1 MSVKTYAGDASLS
14 SFACD
19 YWTTSNISAKHY
31 DYVKINRVDQDRK
44 LDLKSFLGQVK
55 IFKALSDEELEDL
68 AGVCEVY
75 EFDQGALIAYE
86 RDVADGLFIV
96 HDGYLYASRVDEQG
110 VARYAQQYMP
120 KSYFNDLWLFEPR
133 THTQMIRG
141 GKAGQFLFI
150 RHDRFVEYLDL
161 QPDVIDKLDLSD
173 EAEQA
178 AERSL
183 YVEPGR
189 QIETL
194 GLLANEIIE
203 YYSRRST
210 YLLGLKMGWPLI
222 LAVLW
227 IALIGLTLTLN
238 NTATLMLALIPA
250 GGLFLFSVF
259 QFLDW
264 RNDYFVIT
272 NKHLIHREFDLR
284 RLRATVNKT
293 PIDQIQSVEVQK
305 PGLLATLLNTGT
317 ARITTAAQ
325 AGAILFD
332 FIDDPKVVKETL
344 NKLRE
349 QFKALDLG
357 RAQASMR
364 QAVEKQFESSPT
376 YRKMAVSPDNGQ
388 EDEDEL
394 IDNPLSLFLERIRKG
409 VSPRVEEG
417 NVITYRKHIFT
428 LLGKARVQIG
438 AGLLILVGLA
448 LVPWF
453 QVAVA
458 LLGLGLIDLAWLI
471 WQFEDWR
478 NDTFQVTDRYVI
490 DIDRRPFGFGESRKQ
505 AELGNVQNVSA
516 DRPGLMATIFNYGN
530 VYIETAGAS
539 ADITF
544 ERVVNPNRIQ
554 SDIFHHREQV
564 RQNQAIRAGESRR
577 QEYALLLDVYQQANE
592 QGRLPRR
599 TPPEPENPQ

>member
-1 MSVKTYAGDASLS
+1 
-14 SFACD
+14 
-19 YWTTSNISAKHY
+19 
-31 DYVKINRVDQDRK
+31 VDQDRE
-44 LDLKSFLGQVK
+44 LDLKAFLGQVK
-55 IFKALSDEELEDL
+55 IFKTLSGEELEDL
-68 AGVCEVY
+68 ADICEIY
-75 EFDQGALIAYE
+75 EYDQGALIAYE

-96 HDGYLYASRVDEQG
+96 HDGYLYASRIDEQG
-110 VARYAQQYMP
+110 VARDARQYMP
-120 KSYFNDLWLFEPR
+120 KNYFNDLWLFEPR
-133 THTQMIRG
+133 THSQMIKG
-141 GKAGQFLFI
+141 GEAGQFLFI
-150 RHDRFVEYLDL
+150 RHDRFIEYLDL
-161 QPDVIDKLDLSD
+161 HPTVIDKLDLSD
-173 EAEQA
+173 AAEKAAEQ
-178 AERSL
+178 SL

-194 GLLANEIIE
+194 GLLADEIIE
-203 YYSRRST
+203 YYARRST
-210 YLLGLKMGWPLI
+210 YLLGLKTGWPLV
-222 LAVLW
+222 LAALW
-227 IALIGLTLTLN
+227 IALIGLTLSLS
-238 NTATLMLALIPA
+238 NTATLLLALIPA
-250 GGLFLFSVF
+250 GGLILFSLF

-317 ARITTAAQ
+317 ARVTTAAQ

-332 FIDDPKVVKETL
+332 FIDDPQTVKETL
-344 NKLRE
+344 NELRE

-364 QAVEKQFESSPT
+364 QAVEKQFEASPT
-376 YRKMAVSPDNGQ
+376 YRKVEQSLDNGQ

-394 IDNPLSLFLERIRKG
+394 VDSPFGLLLERIRRG

-417 NVITYRKHIFT
+417 NVITYRKHVFT
-428 LLGKARVQIG
+428 LLGKARLPIG
-438 AGLLILVGLA
+438 AGLIILVGLA
-448 LVPWF
+448 VVPWF
-453 QVAVA
+453 EVAVA
-458 LLGLGLIDLAWLI
+458 LLGLGFIDLAWLI

-505 AELGNVQNVSA
+505 AELSNVQNVSA
-516 DRPGLMATIFNYGN
+516 DRPGLLATIFNYGD
-530 VYIETAGAS
+530 VFIETAGAS

-564 RQNQAIRAGESRR
+564 RQNQALRAGESRR
-577 QEYALLLDVYQQANE
+577 QEYALLLDVYQQASE